1 MVTGVE
7 RDGGSVVVASSV
19 TQMIRSDAG
28 AGHSCLA
35 ALWPALQHLD
45 KILDLAVHTMEPSS
59 AEDGS
64 PLFRGLYIGRE
75 EVERLLARKPA
86 ATPFEA
92 MVAAKDADGDP
103 ILAEASPLFQLIREF
118 QLSSFDADVLL
129 LSLAS
134 EIDLR
139 YEKIFAYLQDDVTRK
154 RPTVELVL
162 NLLCHSAEEKLHRLV
177 HFYPHAP
184 LVRNALVH
192 LAQDPHQPD
201 ASFLAHAVR
210 IDEQIVRL
218 LLGQGGIDSRLDS
231 WCDLFVPLEE
241 QTALPLESDLVPVL
255 TRLAKQSAS
264 GSFRAYFQGPAE
276 TEKLHAAEGLAT
288 SLSVRLLHARAAR
301 LVEKSDFESLCRLLV
316 RDARVNRAILY
327 VSEIDDLG
335 RAEDAWQRQV
345 LLEQLKQH
353 SGITILAGRRR
364 WEQQSFDGLAV
375 IPIEFE
381 APEYETREALWASHL
396 ARVGYQADAAALRML
411 AGRFRLTAGQITQAA
426 TSASLSARWRAA
438 GASSNETRQKQS
450 ENQLES
456 PLLQELAAAA
466 RSQCGHELSA
476 SACKIE
482 PKYSWDDIVL
492 PPDQMEQLREM
503 CAQAE
508 HRQTVYGEWGFDR
521 KLSLGKGLNVLFCG
535 PPGTGKTM
543 AAEVIARELELDLYR
558 IDLSQVV
565 SKYIG
570 ETEKNLNRIF
580 SAAADSNG
588 ILLFDEAD
596 ALFGK
601 RSEVRDSHD
610 RYANIEIAY
619 LLQKMEE
626 YEGVSILA
634 TNLRQNLDDA
644 FVRRLQFIVEFPFP
658 DEEYRRRIWENVFP
672 KETPL
677 GPDVRFDLLA
687 KDVRLA
693 GGNIKNMA
701 LAAAFYAAAAG
712 DSVHMS
718 HLLQAAHREHQK
730 LGRSWSRSSET
741 GTAKVATC

>member
-1 MVTGVE
+1 MTGV
-7 RDGGSVVVASSV
+7 
-19 TQMIRSDAG
+19 IRSDG
-28 AGHSCLA
+28 GTGHSCLA

-59 AEDGS
+59 AEDGAPS
-64 PLFRGLYIGRE
+64 FRGLYIGRE

-86 ATPFEA
+86 TGPFEA
-92 MVAAKDADGDP
+92 MVAAADPSGDP
-103 ILAEASPLFQLIREF
+103 IHVEASPLFRLMREF
-118 QLSSFDADVLL
+118 RLSRFDADVLL
-129 LSLAS
+129 VSLAS
-134 EIDLR
+134 EMDLR
-139 YEKIFAYLQDDVTRK
+139 YEKIFAYLQDDVTRR
-154 RPTVELVL
+154 RPTVELLL
-162 NLLCHSAEEKLHRLV
+162 NLLCRSAEEKLHRLV

-184 LVRNALVH
+184 LVRNGLVR
-192 LAQDPHQPD
+192 LASDLHQPD
-201 ASFLAHAVR
+201 AAFLAHAVR
-210 IDEQIVRL
+210 IDDQIARL
-218 LLGQGGIDSRLDS
+218 LLGQTGIDSRLDS
-231 WCDLFVPLEE
+231 LCELIEPFEVS
-241 QTALPLESDLVPVL
+241 TAWLSESDPVPIL
-255 TRLAKQSAS
+255 ARLAKQSAG
-264 GSFRAYFQGPAE
+264 GSFRAYFQGRAE
-276 TEKLHAAEGLAT
+276 TEKLRVAQGLAA
-288 SLSVRLLHARAAR
+288 SFGVPVLHARAAR
-301 LVEKSDFESLCRLLV
+301 LAERSDFEPLCRLLI
-316 RDARVNRAILY
+316 RDARITGAILY
-327 VSEIDDLG
+327 VSEIDDPEW
-335 RAEDAWQRQV
+335 AEGAWRRQT
-345 LLEQLKQH
+345 LLDLLRHH

-364 WEQQSFDGLAV
+364 WEQQALHGLAV
-375 IPIEFE
+375 IPIDFDR
-381 APEYETREALWASHL
+381 PEYEIREAIWASQL
-396 ARVGYQADAAALRML
+396 ARVGYQADTAALRAL
-411 AGRFRLTAGQITQAA
+411 AGRFRLTADQIIQAA
-426 TSASLSARWRAA
+426 TSAVLSARWRAA
-438 GASSNETRQKQS
+438 G
-450 ENQLES
+450 ES
-456 PLLQELAAAA
+456 PNRHAPVQDDVPIEPPSFQELAAAA

-476 SACKIE
+476 LASKIE
-482 PKYSWDDIVL
+482 PAYRWGDIVL
-492 PPDQMEQLREM
+492 PPDQMKQLREI

-508 HRQTVYGEWGFDR
+508 HRQIVYGEWGFDR

-601 RSEVRDSHD
+601 RSDVRDSHD

-626 YEGVSILA
+626 YEGVGILA

-658 DEEYRRRIWENVFP
+658 DEAYRRRIWEQIFP

-677 GPDVRFDLLA
+677 GSDVRFDLLA

-712 DSVHMS
+712 DSVRMD
-718 HLLQAAHREHQK
+718 HLLLAAHREHQK
-730 LGRSWSRSSET
+730 LGRSWSRSGEMKSVN
-741 GTAKVATC
+741 VATS